1 MWRRKEFVRVQE
13 TDKQTT
19 GEEQIK
25 TSNAGNLVSAL
36 LEIAWIQLDK
46 NVIELS
52 VSGDFQWVTHEQLS
66 CENGCQ
72 LMQG

>member
-1 MWRRKEFVRVQE
+1 MGRTIKDVETERVC
-13 TDKQTT
+13 TGTGNRQTNR
-19 GEEQIK
+19 EEQIK

-52 VSGDFQWVTHEQLS
+52 VSGDFQWGH
-66 CENGCQ
+66 
-72 LMQG
+72 

>member
-52 VSGDFQWVTHEQLS
+52 ISGDFQWGH
-66 CENGCQ
+66 
-72 LMQG
+72 